1 MQSIDRSISQPARQ
15 YRSRVQALRCTIAES
30 RASIRSEIRQ
40 AQQHAVKNMQTRT
53 TFSSESSLYTSA
65 TTTSERVEYRLGGR
79 LVEIHIYS
87 TKSHTYSTST
97 YYEAKNSSQFF
108 WLAEWYVRSANMV
121 DSSFRYPDETSTE
134 KNNPSGRTHEV
145 RMGQLRQLF

>member
-1 MQSIDRSISQPARQ
+1 MAMRDPTAVLE
-15 YRSRVQALRCTIAES
+15 YL
-30 RASIRSEIRQ
+30 EIL
-40 AQQHAVKNMQTRT
+40 T
-53 TFSSESSLYTSA
+53 
-65 TTTSERVEYRLGGR
+65 R

>member
-1 MQSIDRSISQPARQ
+1 MRSGRHSSMQSRICNQELQSQVNPPSI
-15 YRSRVQALRCTIAES
+15 E
-30 RASIRSEIRQ
+30 
-40 AQQHAVKNMQTRT
+40 
-53 TFSSESSLYTSA
+53 SA
-65 TTTSERVEYRLGGR
+65 TTTSEKVEYRLGGR

-121 DSSFRYPDETSTE
+121 DSSFRYPDETSTA

-145 RMGQLRQLF
+145 RMMGQQQYDSCTSAQLYVREQCELSCGELE